1 MFDKSNYG
9 GAYGCS
15 LDSVFSANGKKFK
28 PINFVLEKKVDD
40 KNVII
45 LHIILV
51 NYRNGA
57 DAIVIP

>member
-1 MFDKSNYG
+1 M
-9 GAYGCS
+9 
-15 LDSVFSANGKKFK
+15 
-28 PINFVLEKKVDD
+28 KKVDA